1 MNQYRSTLIL
11 ATVLAAGGAQAQF
24 AGSPYFLFGP
34 TTGAPGPVVNTLIVS
49 PTPTGMVVTG
59 TFSVT
64 LPAGTY
70 AGTLLQFTAVR
81 PMQVPAWGPSM
92 TTTVTLPGTDYISNP
107 AGNLTALGQAYSSM
121 DTVPG
126 SYVST
131 GLWPNSGPG
140 INFYNG
146 GFGYSVTSPSY
157 TYAGGAGNFL
167 RLTYDLDF
175 NYSGTGGT
183 YFFTFPLSASLNTV
197 PEPISVIVLSAGV
210 LAFMKRK
217 RKA

>member
-1 MNQYRSTLIL
+1 MNFSRSTLIL
-11 ATVLAAGGAQAQF
+11 ASVLAAGGAQAQF
-24 AGSPYFLFGP
+24 AGAPFFLLGP
-34 TTGAPGPVVNTLIVS
+34 STQAPGPVVNTLIVS
-49 PTPTGMVVTG
+49 STPSGMVVSG

-70 AGTLLQFTAVR
+70 SGTLLQFTAVR
-81 PMQVPAWGPSM
+81 PMQVPAWGPPL
-92 TTTVTLPGTDYISNP
+92 TTTVTLPGTDFISNP
-107 AGNLTALGQAYSSM
+107 PGNLSALGQAYSSM

-126 SYVST
+126 SYVTT
-131 GLWPNSGPG
+131 GLWPNTGAG
-140 INFYNG
+140 TNFYNG
-146 GFGYSVTSPSY
+146 GFGYLVTSPSY

-197 PEPISVIVLSAGV
+197 PEPVSIVV
-210 LAFMKRK
+210 LGSGILMVLRRRK
-217 RKA
+217 KS